1 VADLGI
7 AAILTHYTI
16 EPAELARFAEEQ
28 GFESLWFLQP
38 SCFGYGVVHQIIA
51 ANCHIRMLRPQRLLQ
66 YPTWECRF
74 D

>member
-38 SCFGYGVVHQIIA
+38 SCFGYGGVQPDYRGKLSHPDA
-51 ANCHIRMLRPQRLLQ
+51 AAPAFAPISHLGVP
-66 YPTWECRF
+66 F
-74 D
+74 